1 MRTMVSLLLVLAI
14 CAPTLAAQDQQ
25 TQVQQSF
32 DILGQ
37 IVTKVIEREH
47 QEIDTIRKYSPLV
60 ETYVQKVSN
69 GKANQESWE
78 PDGDRY
84 FMGRADFSKGF
95 NLEPIE
101 ARKDTRVRQTFADIN
116 RFFGI
121 GIDYLPKGFLQ
132 MIYPDSN
139 GLDKQTYNL
148 AYVRREFLGE
158 VRTLV
163 FDVTPKAKAGKGRF
177 MGRIWVEDEAFTIVR
192 FNGSFTGNTQ
202 SFRKFH
208 FDSWRVNAGPNL
220 WLPAFIYSEENGP
233 KYFLT
238 GAVWSKA
245 QTRLWGYNIG
255 HAGEEQELSRVLI
268 ESRDLVV
275 DNSQQNTDMTPL
287 QQKRAWDLQAQDN
300 VMERLQREGLIAPK
314 GEVDK
319 ILETVVNN
327 LEVTNNLNFEPEVRC
342 RVLLTSTM
350 ESFAIGRTIVLSRG
364 LIDVLPD
371 EASLAAMIAK
381 ELGHVIVDEKTAPGF
396 AFYDWMIRF
405 DESKT
410 FKHFDFDRGVDE
422 DAKAS
427 AKAAELLSNSP
438 YKGQLQTAEM
448 FIAELQ
454 KRSKEIPNL
463 ISPRLGGSILVR
475 PSVAPDTEDKPGAN
489 QVVAMPLG
497 GRVKMDP
504 WDDTLNMLK
513 SKPLGTLTEHDK
525 MPFEVTPFVIYLT
538 RVGSEPKTSEYSAR
552 PQQESRAQVPHA
564 GSSSGEIRFN
574 GKVGS
579 ERP

>member
-1 MRTMVSLLLVLAI
+1 MRAIMSLLMALAI
-14 CAPTLAAQDQQ
+14 CVPPLAAQDVQSQ
-25 TQVQQSF
+25 DQQSSR
-32 DILGQ
+32 ILAQ
-37 IVTKVIEREH
+37 IVGKIIEREH
-47 QEIDTIRKYSPLV
+47 QEMEIIRKYSPLV

-69 GKANQESWE
+69 KKPDQASWE

-84 FMGRADFSKGF
+84 FMGRANFSKGF
-95 NLEPIE
+95 NLEPI
-101 ARKDTRVRQTFADIN
+101 ADRKDGLLHQTFADIN

-132 MIYPDSN
+132 MIYPDTN
-139 GLDKQTYNL
+139 GLDTRTYNF

-163 FDVTPKAKAGKGRF
+163 FDVTPMPKAGKGRF
-177 MGRIWVEDEAFTIVR
+177 AGRIWVEDEAFTIVR
-192 FNGSFTGNTQ
+192 FNGSFTGNGE

-208 FDSWRVNAGPNL
+208 FDSWRVNTGPNL
-220 WLPAFIYSEENGP
+220 WLPAFIYSEENSP
-233 KYFLT
+233 KFVLT

-255 HAGEEQELSRVLI
+255 RASEEQELSRVLI
-268 ESRDLVV
+268 ESRDPVV
-275 DNSQQNTDMTPL
+275 DNSQQNTDRTPL
-287 QQKRAWDLQAQDN
+287 QQKRAWDMQAQDN

-327 LEVTNNLNFEPEVRC
+327 LEVTNNLNFDPEIRC

-371 EASLAAMIAK
+371 ESSLATMIAK
-381 ELGHVIVDEKTAPGF
+381 ELGHVIVGEKTNTGF
-396 AFYDWMIRF
+396 GFYDWMIRF

-410 FKHFDFDRGVDE
+410 FKHFDFDRSVDE
-422 DAKAS
+422 DTKAS

-438 YKGQLQTAEM
+438 YKGQLQTAGM
-448 FIAELQ
+448 FIAELHR
-454 KRSKEIPNL
+454 RSKEIPNL
-463 ISPRLGGSILVR
+463 ISPRLGGSIAVR
-475 PSVAPDTEDKPGAN
+475 PPVAPNTEDKPGEN

-497 GRVKMDP
+497 GRVKMNP
-504 WDDTLNMLK
+504 WDDTLDMLK
-513 SKPLGTLTEHDK
+513 SRPLGTLTEHDK

-538 RVGSEPKTSEYSAR
+538 RVVSEPAKMSEYSAR
-552 PQQESRAQVPHA
+552 PQQQQSGVQAPHA
-564 GSSSGEIRFN
+564 E
-574 GKVGS
+574 
-579 ERP
+579 

>member
-1 MRTMVSLLLVLAI
+1 MSLLMALAI
-14 CAPTLAAQDQQ
+14 CVPPLAAQDQQ
-25 TQVQQSF
+25 SQDQLSSH
-32 DILGQ
+32 ILTQ
-37 IVTKVIEREH
+37 IVGKIIEREH
-47 QEIDTIRKYSPLV
+47 QEMEIIRKYSPLV

-69 GKANQESWE
+69 KKPDQESWE

-84 FMGRADFSKGF
+84 FMGRANFSKGL
-95 NLEPIE
+95 NLEPI
-101 ARKDTRVRQTFADIN
+101 ADRKDGLLHQTFADIN

-132 MIYPDSN
+132 MIYPDAN
-139 GLDKQTYNL
+139 GLDTRTYNF

-163 FDVTPKAKAGKGRF
+163 FDVAPLPKAGKGRF
-177 MGRIWVEDEAFTIVR
+177 AGRIWVEDEAFTIVR
-192 FNGSFTGNTQ
+192 FNGSLTGNSQ

-208 FDSWRVNAGPNL
+208 FDSWRVNTGPNL
-220 WLPAFIYSEENGP
+220 WLPAFIYSEENSP
-233 KYFLT
+233 KFVLT

-255 HAGEEQELSRVLI
+255 RASEEQELSRVLI
-268 ESRDLVV
+268 ESRAPVV
-275 DNSQQNTDMTPL
+275 DNSQQNTDRTPL
-287 QQKRAWDLQAQDN
+287 QQKRAWDMQAQDN

-314 GEVDK
+314 GEIDK

-327 LEVTNNLNFEPEVRC
+327 LEVTNNLNFDPEIRC

-371 EASLAAMIAK
+371 EASLATMIAK
-381 ELGHVIVDEKTAPGF
+381 ELGHVIVDEKTNTGF
-396 AFYDWMIRF
+396 GFYDWMIRF

-410 FKHFDFDRGVDE
+410 FKHFDFDRSVDE
-422 DAKAS
+422 DTKAS

-438 YKGQLQTAEM
+438 YKGQLQTAGM

-454 KRSKEIPNL
+454 RRSKEIPNL
-463 ISPRLGGSILVR
+463 ISPRLGASIAVR
-475 PSVAPDTEDKPGAN
+475 PPVAPNTEDKPGEN

-497 GRVKMDP
+497 GRVKMNP
-504 WDDTLNMLK
+504 WDDTLDMLK
-513 SKPLGTLTEHDK
+513 SRPLGTLTEHDK

-538 RVGSEPKTSEYSAR
+538 RVVSEPAKISEYSAR
-552 PQQESRAQVPHA
+552 PQESSVQAPHA
-564 GSSSGEIRFN
+564 E
-574 GKVGS
+574 
-579 ERP
+579 

>member
-1 MRTMVSLLLVLAI
+1 MRTIMSLLMALAI
-14 CAPTLAAQDQQ
+14 CAPPLAAQDQQ
-25 TQVQQSF
+25 SQDQLSSH
-32 DILGQ
+32 ILAQ
-37 IVTKVIEREH
+37 IVGKIIEREN
-47 QEIDTIRKYSPLV
+47 QEMEIIRKYSPLV

-69 GKANQESWE
+69 KKTDQESWE

-84 FMGRADFSKGF
+84 FMGRANFSKGF
-95 NLEPIE
+95 NLEPI
-101 ARKDTRVRQTFADIN
+101 AAKKDNRLHQTFADIN

-132 MIYPDSN
+132 MIYPDTN
-139 GLDKQTYNL
+139 GLDTRTYNF

-163 FDVTPKAKAGKGRF
+163 FDVAPLAKAGKGRF
-177 MGRIWVEDEAFTIVR
+177 AGRIWVEDEAFTIVR
-192 FNGSFTGNTQ
+192 FNGSFTGNTE

-220 WLPAFIYSEENGP
+220 WLPAFIYSEENSP
-233 KYFLT
+233 KFVLT
-238 GAVWSKA
+238 GALWSKA

-255 HAGEEQELSRVLI
+255 KASEEQELSRVLI
-268 ESRDLVV
+268 ESRDPVV
-275 DNSQQNTDMTPL
+275 DNSQQNTDLTPL
-287 QQKRAWDLQAQDN
+287 QQKRAWDMQAQDN

-319 ILETVVNN
+319 ILDTVVNN
-327 LEVTNNLNFEPEVRC
+327 LEVTNNLNFDPEIRC

-371 EASLAAMIAK
+371 EASLATMIAK
-381 ELGHVIVDEKTAPGF
+381 ELGHVIVDEKTNTGF
-396 AFYDWMIRF
+396 GFYDWMIRF

-410 FKHFDFDRGVDE
+410 FKHFDFDRSVD
-422 DAKAS
+422 DDTKAS

-438 YKGQLQTAEM
+438 YKGQLQTAGM

-454 KRSKEIPNL
+454 RRSKEIPNL
-463 ISPRLGGSILVR
+463 ISPRLGGSIAVR
-475 PSVAPDTEDKPGAN
+475 PPVAPNTEDKPGEN

-504 WDDTLNMLK
+504 WDDTLDMLK

-525 MPFEVTPFVIYLT
+525 MAFEVTPFVIYLT
-538 RVGSEPKTSEYSAR
+538 RVGREPAKISEYSAR
-552 PQQESRAQVPHA
+552 PQRESGVQAPHA
-564 GSSSGEIRFN
+564 E
-574 GKVGS
+574 
-579 ERP
+579 

>member
-1 MRTMVSLLLVLAI
+1 MRAMLALLIALAI
-14 CAPTLAAQDQQ
+14 CVPPLAAQDQQ
-25 TQVQQSF
+25 SQDQLSSR
-32 DILGQ
+32 ILAQ
-37 IVTKVIEREH
+37 IVGKIIEREN
-47 QEIDTIRKYSPLV
+47 QEMEIIRKYSPLV

-69 GKANQESWE
+69 KKPDQASWE

-84 FMGRADFSKGF
+84 FMGRANFSKGF
-95 NLEPIE
+95 NLEPI
-101 ARKDTRVRQTFADIN
+101 ADRKDSLLHQTVADIN

-132 MIYPDSN
+132 MIYPDTN
-139 GLDKQTYNL
+139 GLDTRTYNF

-163 FDVTPKAKAGKGRF
+163 FDVTPMPKAGKGRF
-177 MGRIWVEDEAFTIVR
+177 AGRIWVEDEAFTIVR
-192 FNGSFTGNTQ
+192 FNGSFTGNGE

-208 FDSWRVNAGPNL
+208 FDSWRVNTGPNL
-220 WLPAFIYSEENGP
+220 WLPAFIYSEENSP
-233 KYFLT
+233 KFVLT

-255 HAGEEQELSRVLI
+255 RASEEQELSRVLI
-268 ESRDLVV
+268 ESRDPVV
-275 DNSQQNTDMTPL
+275 DNSQQNTDRTPL

-300 VMERLQREGLIAPK
+300 VMERLQRVGLIAPK
-314 GEVDK
+314 GEIDK

-327 LEVTNNLNFEPEVRC
+327 LEVTNNLNFDPEIRC

-371 EASLAAMIAK
+371 EASLATMIAK
-381 ELGHVIVDEKTAPGF
+381 ELGHVIVDEKTNTGF
-396 AFYDWMIRF
+396 GFYDWMIRF

-410 FKHFDFDRGVDE
+410 FKHFDFDRSVDE
-422 DAKAS
+422 DTKAS

-438 YKGQLQTAEM
+438 YKGQLQTAGM

-454 KRSKEIPNL
+454 RRSREIPNL
-463 ISPRLGGSILVR
+463 ISPRLGASIAVR
-475 PSVAPDTEDKPGAN
+475 PPVAPNTEDKPGEN

-504 WDDTLNMLK
+504 WDDTLDMLK
-513 SKPLGTLTEHDK
+513 SRPLGTLTEHDK

-538 RVGSEPKTSEYSAR
+538 RVGSEPAKISEYNTR
-552 PQQESRAQVPHA
+552 PQQQSGAQAPHA
-564 GSSSGEIRFN
+564 E
-574 GKVGS
+574 
-579 ERP
+579 

>member
-1 MRTMVSLLLVLAI
+1 MRPIMSLLMALAI
-14 CAPTLAAQDQQ
+14 CVPPLAAQDLQSQ
-25 TQVQQSF
+25 DQQSSH
-32 DILGQ
+32 ILAQ
-37 IVTKVIEREH
+37 IVDKIVEREH
-47 QEIDTIRKYSPLV
+47 QEMEIIRKYSPLV

-69 GKANQESWE
+69 KKPDQESWE

-84 FMGRADFSKGF
+84 FMGRANFSKGF
-95 NLEPIE
+95 NLEPI
-101 ARKDTRVRQTFADIN
+101 ADRKDGLLHQTFADIN

-132 MIYPDSN
+132 MIYPDTN
-139 GLDKQTYNL
+139 GLATSTYNF

-163 FDVTPKAKAGKGRF
+163 FDVAPLAKAGKGRF
-177 MGRIWVEDEAFTIVR
+177 AGRIWVEDEAFTIVR
-192 FNGSFTGNTQ
+192 FNGSFTGNGE

-208 FDSWRVNAGPNL
+208 FDSWRVNTGPNL
-220 WLPAFIYSEENGP
+220 WLPAFIYSEENSP
-233 KYFLT
+233 KFVLT

-255 HAGEEQELSRVLI
+255 RASEEQELSRVLI
-268 ESRDLVV
+268 ESRDPVV
-275 DNSQQNTDMTPL
+275 DNSQQNTDRTPL
-287 QQKRAWDLQAQDN
+287 QQKRAWDMQAQDN
-300 VMERLQREGLIAPK
+300 VMERLQRVGLIAPK

-327 LEVTNNLNFEPEVRC
+327 LEVTNNLNFDPEIRC

-371 EASLAAMIAK
+371 EASLATMIAK
-381 ELGHVIVDEKTAPGF
+381 ELGHVIVGEKTNTGF
-396 AFYDWMIRF
+396 GFYDWMIRF

-410 FKHFDFDRGVDE
+410 FKHFDFDRSVDE
-422 DAKAS
+422 DTKAS

-438 YKGQLQTAEM
+438 YKGQLQPAGM

-454 KRSKEIPNL
+454 RRSKEIPNL
-463 ISPRLGGSILVR
+463 ISPRLGGSIAVR
-475 PSVAPDTEDKPGAN
+475 PPVAPNTEDKPGEN

-497 GRVKMDP
+497 GRVKMNP
-504 WDDTLNMLK
+504 WDDTLDMLK
-513 SKPLGTLTEHDK
+513 SRPLGTLTEHDK

-538 RVGSEPKTSEYSAR
+538 RVVSEPAKISEYSAR
-552 PQQESRAQVPHA
+552 PQQQSGMQAPHV
-564 GSSSGEIRFN
+564 E
-574 GKVGS
+574 
-579 ERP
+579 

>member
-1 MRTMVSLLLVLAI
+1 MRAIMSLLMALAI
-14 CAPTLAAQDQQ
+14 CVPPLAAQDVQSQ
-25 TQVQQSF
+25 DQQSSH
-32 DILGQ
+32 ILAQ
-37 IVTKVIEREH
+37 IVDKIVEREH
-47 QEIDTIRKYSPLV
+47 QEMEIIRKYSPLV

-69 GKANQESWE
+69 KKSDQESWE

-84 FMGRADFSKGF
+84 FMGRANFSKGF
-95 NLEPIE
+95 NLEPI
-101 ARKDTRVRQTFADIN
+101 ADRKDGVLHQTFADIN

-132 MIYPDSN
+132 MIYPDTN
-139 GLDKQTYNL
+139 GLDTRTYNF

-163 FDVTPKAKAGKGRF
+163 FDVTPLPKAGKGRF
-177 MGRIWVEDEAFTIVR
+177 AGRIWVEDEAFTIVR
-192 FNGSFTGNTQ
+192 FNGSFTGNTE

-208 FDSWRVNAGPNL
+208 FDSWRVNTGPNL
-220 WLPAFIYSEENGP
+220 WLPAFIYSEENSP
-233 KYFLT
+233 KFVLT

-255 HAGEEQELSRVLI
+255 RASEEQELSRVLI
-268 ESRDLVV
+268 ESRDPVV
-275 DNSQQNTDMTPL
+275 DNSQQNTDRTPL
-287 QQKRAWDLQAQDN
+287 QQKRAWDMQAQDN
-300 VMERLQREGLIAPK
+300 VMERLQRVGLIAPK
-314 GEVDK
+314 GEIDK

-327 LEVTNNLNFEPEVRC
+327 LEVTNNLNFDPEIRC

-371 EASLAAMIAK
+371 EASLATMIAK
-381 ELGHVIVDEKTAPGF
+381 ELGHVIVDEKTNTGF
-396 AFYDWMIRF
+396 GFYDWMIRF

-410 FKHFDFDRGVDE
+410 FKHFDFDRSVDE
-422 DAKAS
+422 DTKAS

-438 YKGQLQTAEM
+438 YKGQLQTAGM

-454 KRSKEIPNL
+454 RRSKEIPNL
-463 ISPRLGGSILVR
+463 ISPRLGGSIAVR
-475 PSVAPDTEDKPGAN
+475 PPVAPNTEDKPGEN

-497 GRVKMDP
+497 GRVKMNP
-504 WDDTLNMLK
+504 WDDTLDMLK
-513 SKPLGTLTEHDK
+513 SRPLGTLTEHDK

-538 RVGSEPKTSEYSAR
+538 RVVGEPAKISEYSAR
-552 PQQESRAQVPHA
+552 PQQQSGVQAPHA
-564 GSSSGEIRFN
+564 E
-574 GKVGS
+574 
-579 ERP
+579 

>member
-1 MRTMVSLLLVLAI
+1 MRTIINFLLAWAI
-14 CAPTLAAQDQQ
+14 CATPLAAQNQQAAQDQQ
-25 TQVQQSF
+25 SF
-32 DILGQ
+32 DVVGQ
-37 IVTKVIEREH
+37 IVTKIIEREH

-69 GKANQESWE
+69 NKPDETSWE

-84 FMGRADFSKGF
+84 FIGRADFSKGLK
-95 NLEPIE
+95 LEPIE
-101 ARKDTRVRQTFADIN
+101 ARKDGRLHQTFADVN

-139 GLDKQTYNL
+139 GLDKPAYNF

-158 VRTLV
+158 IRTLV
-163 FDVTPKAKAGKGRF
+163 FDVTPSKAEKGRF
-177 MGRIWVEDEAFTIVR
+177 IGRIWVEDEAFTIVR
-192 FNGSFTGNTQ
+192 FNGTFAGNGD

-208 FDSWRVNAGPNL
+208 FESWRVNSGPNL
-220 WLPAFIYSEENGP
+220 WLPAFVYSEENSP
-233 KYFLT
+233 KYLMR

-245 QTRLWGYNIG
+245 QTRLWGYNVG
-255 HAGEEQELSRVLI
+255 KSAEEEELSRVLI
-268 ESRDLVV
+268 ESSTPVI
-275 DNSQQNTDMTPL
+275 DNSEQSTDRSPV
-287 QQKRAWDLQAQDN
+287 QQKRAWDMQAQDN
-300 VMERLQREGLIAPK
+300 VVERLQREGLIAPR

-319 ILETVVNN
+319 ILDTVVNN
-327 LEVTNNLNFEPEVRC
+327 LEVTNNLNFDPDIRC

-350 ESFAIGRTIVLSRG
+350 ESFNIGRTIILSRG

-381 ELGHVIVDEKTAPGF
+381 ELGHIVVGEKTASGF

-405 DESKT
+405 DELKT
-410 FKHFDFDRGVDE
+410 FKHLDFNRSEDD

-427 AKAAELLSNSP
+427 AKASELLSNSP
-438 YKGQLQTAEM
+438 YKGQLQTAEI

-463 ISPRLGGSILVR
+463 ISPRLGAAILVK
-475 PSVAPDTEDKPGAN
+475 PSVSADTEDKPGAN
-489 QVVAMPLG
+489 QLVAMPLG

-504 WDDTLNMLK
+504 WDDTLDMLK
-513 SKPLGTLTEHDK
+513 SKPLGTITERDK
-525 MPFEVTPFVIYLT
+525 MPFEVAPFDIYLT
-538 RVGSEPKTSEYSAR
+538 RVGSGPPKTSDNQAT
-552 PQQESRAQVPHA
+552 PQLESGVQERHA
-564 GSSSGEIRFN
+564 E
-574 GKVGS
+574 
-579 ERP
+579 